1 MPQVS
6 EHEQHTHPEKKTNW
20 CKFIFVMQ
28 QFNEHLL
35 NHINSKA
42 LNLLRRIL
50 VVLTHHHLLV
60 RENLHGEGKVV
71 LKGQHFNNTYIIV
84 RSVFSFW
91 ASWGQHFVK
100 RRNIKVVWIH
110 KVLYLISRWVW
121 KLSFLLNLI
130 TNEYQ
135 CDHSVWPKCG
145 FSNSDSLWPDCKT
158 RLQRGM
164 SREGA

>member
-1 MPQVS
+1 
-6 EHEQHTHPEKKTNW
+6 
-20 CKFIFVMQ
+20 MQ

-84 RSVFSFW
+84 RSVFSF
-91 ASWGQHFVK
+91 
-100 RRNIKVVWIH
+100 
-110 KVLYLISRWVW
+110 
-121 KLSFLLNLI
+121 
-130 TNEYQ
+130 
-135 CDHSVWPKCG
+135 
-145 FSNSDSLWPDCKT
+145 
-158 RLQRGM
+158 
-164 SREGA
+164 